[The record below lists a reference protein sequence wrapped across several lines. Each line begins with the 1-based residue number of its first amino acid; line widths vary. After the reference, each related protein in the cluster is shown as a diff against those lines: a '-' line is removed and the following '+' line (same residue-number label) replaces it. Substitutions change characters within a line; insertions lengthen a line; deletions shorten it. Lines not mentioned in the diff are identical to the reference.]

1 MRDSASLDVILLLYT
16 DIFIVTIPISLF
28 AIIFTLILILLYII
42 ENERNSLKIIGCHPP
57 PSVTSR
63 DLISHLKTLSHLDEK
78 PFLHSV
84 QILHPSV
91 LLD

>member
-1 MRDSASLDVILLLYT
+1 MTSSRVGSNVRVSFPSSAPKANLTLSYFILL
-16 DIFIVTIPISLF
+16 F
-28 AIIFTLILILLYII
+28 LLYII
-42 ENERNSLKIIGCHPP
+42 ENERNSLKIIGCYPP
-57 PSVTSR
+57 LSVTSR

-84 QILHPSV
+84 QILYLLV